1 MPKEKTYELKRR
13 EKRNNIVKL
22 YDITVGK
29 LPLNIKSYALIKQMK
44 K

>member
-1 MPKEKTYELKRR
+1 MPKEEAGEFKRR
-13 EKRNNIVKL
+13 GKRNSIVKL

-29 LPLNIKSYALIKQMK
+29 IPLNIKSYALIKQMK